1 MEAFPL
7 AGGVNTSLRRPFFS
21 VAVSGL
27 ASVGALFP
35 SNLPAQ
41 TYAITDLG
49 VLSPSHNS
57 AALSVN
63 TRGDAAGISSA
74 GEESR
79 AFLFTADGKMT
90 DLGVLR
96 RYSNSGGV
104 SVNDSGQ
111 VAGSSTRTD
120 AAEISSQAF
129 LLKGRKLDGLGF
141 LPGAQSSSASAVN
154 NSGAVVGESGGI
166 AFRFSNN
173 RMTSLGTL
181 PGQTNSRAGAINNPG
196 VIAGNSGARLF
207 RSTGETLTDLG
218 QPAGAVFL
226 EANGINGSSEI
237 VGAYRLTP
245 DGEDQAFLHA
255 FGLYTNLGSLGGG
268 AVAHDINNAGQI
280 VGTSANRAFLAKGGA
295 MTDLNTLVTLVT
307 GTTGQGFTELTRAL
321 SINDAGLIVGE
332 GRYRDAAGTMR
343 QRAFLLT
350 PIPTGSPTAPVITPF
365 TGDYQSTVIV
375 SIIQSGTTGVTRYTT
390 NGSDPTEVS
399 PLYSGPFIV
408 DASRSVKAR
417 TFVPE
422 LPPSV
427 VTLARY
433 TIIPALTTTAL
444 PAISPSAGTYP
455 QTVTVTM
462 SCPTPEAFIRYTING
477 SDPTISSNPYTE
489 PFVLRSSATVKARAF
504 STGRAPSPPA
514 SVPYVVTA
522 SNPNFVATPKIK
534 PEAGEFETS
543 VRVKISCAT
552 SAASIFYT
560 LDGTAPT
567 TISPKYT
574 RAFTL
579 TETTTVRARAFSG
592 PHPSEM
598 ATATYTK
605 IVPEPTPTPEPSPTP
620 GL

>member
-1 MEAFPL
+1 M
-7 AGGVNTSLRRPFFS
+7 NISLRRQTLSAAAF
-21 VAVSGL
+21 GL
-27 ASVGALFP
+27 AALWAFP
-35 SNLPAQ
+35 PADLPAQ
-41 TYAITDLG
+41 SYAITDLG
-49 VLSPSHNS
+49 ALSSSHNS
-57 AALSVN
+57 VALSVN
-63 TRGDAAGISSA
+63 SRGDAAGISSA

-96 RYSNSGGV
+96 RFSNSEGV

-111 VAGSSTRTD
+111 VAGASTRT
-120 AAEISSQAF
+120 EETETFSQAF
-129 LLKGRKLDGLGF
+129 LLKGRKLDALGF

-154 NSGAVVGESGGI
+154 NSAVVVGESGGV
-166 AFRFSNN
+166 AFRFAGN
-173 RMTSLGTL
+173 RMSSLGTI
-181 PGQTNSRAGAINNPG
+181 PGQTTSRAGAINNLG

-207 RSTGETLTDLG
+207 RFSGETLADLG

-226 EANGINGSSEI
+226 EANGINGSNEI
-237 VGAYRLTP
+237 VGSYRLTE

-255 FGLYTNLGSLGGG
+255 ASIYTNLGSLGGG

-280 VGTSANRAFLAKGGA
+280 VGTSANRAFLSKTGV

-307 GTTGQGFTELTRAL
+307 GSTGQGFTELTRAL
-321 SINDAGLIVGE
+321 SINDAGLIAGE
-332 GRYRDAAGTMR
+332 GRYRDAAGAMR

-350 PIPTGSPTAPVITPF
+350 PIPEGSPAAPVITPF

-375 SIIQSGTTGVTRYTT
+375 SITQTGTTGVTRYTT
-390 NGSDPTEVS
+390 NGADPTEVS
-399 PLYSGPFIV
+399 PIYSGPFIV

-422 LPPSV
+422 MPPSV

-444 PAISPSAGTYP
+444 PVISPSAGTYP

-462 SCPTPEAFIRYTING
+462 SCPTPAALIRYTING
-477 SDPTISSNPYTE
+477 TDPTVSSNPYTE

-534 PEAGEFETS
+534 PEPVEFETS

-552 SAASIFYT
+552 AAASIFYT
-560 LDGTAPT
+560 VDGTDPT
-567 TISPKYT
+567 TVSPKYT

-579 TETTTVRARAFSG
+579 TETTTVKAKAYSG
-592 PHPSEM
+592 PHPSEI
-598 ATATYTK
+598 ATAVYTK
-605 IVPEPTPTPEPSPTP
+605 AVPEPTPTPEPSPTP
-620 GL
+620 EP